1 MKLRLCRGCFAPLV
15 ETFIDLGMSPLS
27 NAYLRPDELDSPE
40 TFYPLHARVCSQC
53 FLVQLDAFE
62 SPERIFADY
71 AYFSSY
77 SSSWLAHAQE
87 YVDDAVSRWNLGSSS
102 FVVEVASNDG
112 YLLQYVGHRG
122 VPYCGIEPARNVADI
137 ANGLGIRT
145 ESFFLG
151 VGSGRAFAARRGQAD
166 LVIANNV
173 LAHVPDLH
181 DFVGGIAALLKPT
194 GVASFEFPHLLE
206 LITRIEF
213 DTIYHEHFSYF
224 SLLALEPV
232 FESHG
237 LHVFDAEQIETH
249 GGSLRLW
256 LAPISAGR
264 ETTKGVQALR
274 GLERNCALDRIETYQ
289 RFAPAV
295 LACRRDLVGFL
306 IEASRAGKR
315 VVGYGAAAKGNTFLN
330 YCGIKADML
339 PFVADLNPAKI
350 GHYLPGTH
358 IPVVHARDVEESA
371 ADYVLI
377 LPWNI
382 RDEIMEQLSSMRR
395 WGTQFVT
402 AIPRLEILP

>member
-1 MKLRLCRGCFAPLV
+1 MKQRLCRGCFAPLV
-15 ETFIDLGMSPLS
+15 QTFIDLGMSPLS
-27 NAYLRPDELDSPE
+27 NAYLTPAQLDLPE
-40 TFYPLHARVCSQC
+40 TFYPLHARVCSHC

-62 SPERIFADY
+62 APERIFADY

-77 SSSWLAHAQE
+77 STSWLAHAE
-87 YVDDAVSRWNLGSSS
+87 EFVETAIDRWKLDASS

-112 YLLQYVGHRG
+112 YLLQYVAKHGI
-122 VPYCGIEPARNVADI
+122 PYCGIEPARNVADI
-137 ANGLGIRT
+137 ANGLGVLT

-151 VGSGRAFAARRGQAD
+151 HGSGRAFATRCGKAD
-166 LVIANNV
+166 LVVANNV

-232 FESHG
+232 FAAHG
-237 LHVFDAEQIETH
+237 LTVFDAEQLPTH

-256 LAPISAGR
+256 LAPAAASRLSTDGLA
-264 ETTKGVQALR
+264 ALR
-274 GLERNCALDRIETYQ
+274 RLEHLCALDRIETYQ
-289 RFAPAV
+289 RFAPSV
-295 LACRRDLVGFL
+295 LACRRDLVRFL
-306 IEASRAGKR
+306 IDASRDGKR

-330 YCGIKADML
+330 YCGIKSDIL
-339 PFVADLNPAKI
+339 PYVADLNPAKI

-358 IPVVHARDVEESA
+358 IPVVHASDVQESA
-371 ADYVLI
+371 ADFVLI

-382 RDEIMEQLSSMRR
+382 REEIIAQLSSMRK
-395 WGTQFVT
+395 WGTKFVT
-402 AIPRLEILP
+402 AIPKLEIMP